1 MVCRRD
7 NADDDDQEHE
17 LQKGKTEHEL
27 QKLKTI
33 LEEKSYWFRSQL
45 LNPDYTGWHTYH
57 VITGKM
63 GFKRELL

>member
-1 MVCRRD
+1 MLVCRRD

-33 LEEKSYWFRSQL
+33 LEEKRYWFRSQC
-45 LNPDYTGWHTYH
+45 
-57 VITGKM
+57 
-63 GFKRELL
+63 